1 VARVPATWVRRTSF
15 VAILLALAIAPG
27 PVSAARPCTAS
38 HCQAAVALRWTGLL
52 PGSWTVQPGLP
63 GVQPASGQ
71 AYAALGDQV
80 AAVGLGMTVYA
91 YAARTGIALWVTPI
105 TGLPAG
111 SAIASVRVW
120 PGVVVAGLDLPGGT
134 RREVVLAATSG
145 RLIRSDPAALFG
157 GAVQAG
163 AGRTVIVGTTAVTS
177 YDDRT
182 GRVIWTRPTGHSAQD
197 WQVDGGHLYVT
208 VAAGGYLGTAPVTA
222 LRRINLRTGAE
233 RLVRPAGG
241 SFAGVLSEAFDGVL
255 VFSGAD
261 GATAYSGN
269 TGRLLWRRAQA
280 TAVYVDTVASRI
292 YLAAGSGLVG
302 VDPRT
307 GRTEAHVSG
316 VSAAGSSG
324 LYGVRDGVFLGLDQ
338 GPLGKAWGYGVA
350 EQRVLWTSPP
360 LPWPHYFVDLS
371 GIGGS
376 ADPARSGVLLAICAQ
391 LAPPAATSSVQACM
405 RPELV
410 VVDR

>member
-1 VARVPATWVRRTSF
+1 VARVPATWIRRTSF

-27 PVSAARPCTAS
+27 PISAARPCTAG

-63 GVQPASGQ
+63 GVQPARGQ
-71 AYAALGDQV
+71 AYAALSDQV
-80 AAVGLGMTVYA
+80 AAVGLGMTVYG
-91 YAARTGIALWVTPI
+91 YAARTGVALWITPI
-105 TGLPAG
+105 TGLPAA

-120 PGVVVAGLDLPGGT
+120 PGVVAVGVDLPSGV
-134 RREVVLAATSG
+134 RREVVLAAASG
-145 RLIRSDPAALFG
+145 RLIRSVPAALFG

-163 AGRTVIVGTTAVTS
+163 AGHTVIVGATAVTS
-177 YDDRT
+177 YDNRT
-182 GRVIWTRPTGHSAQD
+182 GRAIWTRSTGPAAQD
-197 WQVDGGHLYVT
+197 WQVDGSHLYVT

-241 SFAGVLSEAFDGVL
+241 SFAGVLSQAFDGVL
-255 VFSGAD
+255 VFSGAY
-261 GATAYSGN
+261 GATAYSG
-269 TGRLLWRRAQA
+269 TAGGLLWRRAQA
-280 TAVYVDTVASRI
+280 TAEYVDTVASRI
-292 YLAAGSGLVG
+292 YLAVGSALIG
-302 VDPRT
+302 VDART

-324 LYGVRDGVFLGLDQ
+324 LYGIRGGVFLGLDP
-338 GPLGKAWGYGVA
+338 GPPGRAWGYEVA
-350 EQRVLWTSPP
+350 GQRVLWTSPP

-376 ADPARSGVLLAICAQ
+376 ADPARGGVLLAICAQ